1 MGALDTV
8 TSLESLCHWPVYY
21 CQQVGLAAAQRVHA
35 SLRTLSYS
43 TAFSGIETN
52 YNDLAA
58 LAWPVVGTIV
68 GGFVLLKLFKKFAN
82 KAS

>member
-1 MGALDTV
+1 MKKVLSRINGIKGRAAVTVGSLVVAGTASAQEAGGALPAEV
-8 TSLESLCHWPVYY
+8 SN
-21 CQQVGLAAAQRVHA
+21 
-35 SLRTLSYS
+35 
-43 TAFSGIETN
+43 AFSGIESN

>member
-1 MGALDTV
+1 MKKVLILINGIKGRAAVAVGSLVVAGTV
-8 TSLESLCHWPVYY
+8 SAQES
-21 CQQVGLAAAQRVHA
+21 GLPAEV
-35 SLRTLSYS
+35 S